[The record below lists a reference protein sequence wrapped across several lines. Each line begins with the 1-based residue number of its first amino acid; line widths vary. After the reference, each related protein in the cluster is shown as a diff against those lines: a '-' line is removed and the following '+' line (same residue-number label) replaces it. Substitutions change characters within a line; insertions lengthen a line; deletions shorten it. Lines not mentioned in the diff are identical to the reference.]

1 MNIKTT
7 SLHRSFVI
15 HLTIE
20 TNINCNGKI
29 AEVIFLTLLS
39 WIWVLFPHFS
49 IFQSPMVRLSASKLI
64 PTLTTGR
71 PLRANL
77 EA

>member
-15 HLTIE
+15 HLTKE

-29 AEVIFLTLLS
+29 AEVIFLTLLGHIS
-39 WIWVLFPHFS
+39 ETFYLCQRNPSRAACLDMEIAL
-49 IFQSPMVRLSASKLI
+49 
-64 PTLTTGR
+64 LT
-71 PLRANL
+71 
-77 EA
+77 E